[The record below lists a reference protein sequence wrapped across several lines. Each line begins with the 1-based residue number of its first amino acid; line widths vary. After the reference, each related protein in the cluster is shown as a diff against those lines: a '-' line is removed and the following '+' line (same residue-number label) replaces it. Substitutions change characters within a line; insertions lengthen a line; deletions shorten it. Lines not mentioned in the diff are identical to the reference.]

1 MRHLKKFESSGRIV
15 QSNLEQIKSYFQDIE
30 DEFGIKIRFELGPRK
45 AINNFEI
52 EYYARMFIPIDD
64 FFRGTLS
71 LKRDIDGS
79 IYSEN
84 FGEKL
89 KDTFN
94 QISKFYEMLS
104 ISTNQLLNDSDFTI
118 VTDYPIRDNN
128 IVFLIKIKE

>member
-45 AINNFEI
+45 AINNF
-52 EYYARMFIPIDD
+52 YSLSYVRMFIPIDD
-64 FFRGTLS
+64 IVRGTLS
-71 LKRDIDGS
+71 LKS

-94 QISKFYEMLS
+94 QMSNFYEMLE